1 MTSAR
6 TTPAVR
12 WSPDAVPDQSGRVAV
27 VTGASSG
34 IGLHTAME
42 LARAGATVV
51 LACRHPGR
59 GAAAAT
65 AIRRSVPAA
74 DVEVRALDL
83 ADLSSVRDFAARWDG
98 RLDLLVNNAGVMAT
112 PGRLTA
118 DGFELQLGTNHLGH
132 FALTGLLLPW
142 LVDRAGARVVTVSS
156 LAHRTGVIDFADLQ
170 SERSYRRWRAYT
182 QSKLANLLFT
192 AELDRRLAGW
202 AAIAVAAHP
211 GLASTNLQT
220 AGPLMSGG
228 RWSAALIRAG
238 TRLVAQSAA
247 HGAWPTLYA
256 ATAPDVRGGDYFGPG
271 GPGESRGR
279 PKLVGRSVGARDT
292 EVAARLWAVS
302 EEVTCVTYQLGEGPG
317 NGP

>member
-1 MTSAR
+1 VMTSAR
-6 TTPAVR
+6 STPAPR
-12 WSPDAVPDQSGRVAV
+12 WSPDAVPDQTGRVAV

-34 IGLHTAME
+34 IGLCTATE

-51 LACRHPGR
+51 LACRDAGR
-59 GAAAAT
+59 GAAAA
-65 AIRRSVPAA
+65 AQVRRAVPAA
-74 DVEVRALDL
+74 AVEVGAIDL
-83 ADLSSVRDFAARWDG
+83 ADLASVSDFAAGWD
-98 RLDLLVNNAGVMAT
+98 RPLDLLVNNAGVMAT
-112 PGRLTA
+112 PPRLTE

-142 LVDRAGARVVTVSS
+142 LVDRAGARIVTVSS

-170 SERSYRRWRAYT
+170 STRSYRRWAAYT

-192 AELDRRLAGW
+192 AELDRRLAGR

-220 AGPLMSGG
+220 TGPLMSGG
-228 RWSAALIRAG
+228 RWSAALVRAG

-256 ATAPDVRGGDYFGPG
+256 ATAPDVRGGDYVGPG

-279 PKLVGRSVGARDT
+279 PKLVGRSAAAQDA
-292 EVAARLWAVS
+292 EAAARLWAVS
-302 EEVTCVTYQLGEGPG
+302 EELTGVTYAL
-317 NGP
+317 